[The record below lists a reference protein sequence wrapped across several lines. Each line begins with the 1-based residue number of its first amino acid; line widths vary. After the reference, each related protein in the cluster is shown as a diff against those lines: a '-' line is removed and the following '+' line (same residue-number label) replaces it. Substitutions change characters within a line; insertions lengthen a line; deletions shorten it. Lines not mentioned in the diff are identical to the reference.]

1 MSLFDMDLSGVVNSL
16 FNLHE
21 TPRIHDNH
29 ESRKTSTSIPVD
41 ILDTPKEYI
50 FIMDFPGLS
59 KSEIQVTV
67 EEENTLVIKSN
78 GKRKRQDGEDE
89 KSNGKRKLRDGEEEE
104 GCKYLRLERRA
115 PQKMVRKFRL
125 PENAN
130 VSAITAKCENGVL
143 TVVVEK
149 QNPPPKA
156 KTVEVAIA

>member
-1 MSLFDMDLSGVVNSL
+1 MSLFDMDLSGVVNNL

-21 TPRIHDNH
+21 APRIHDNH
-29 ESRKTSTSIPVD
+29 ENRKTSTSIPVD

-50 FIMDFPGLS
+50 FFMDFPGLS

-89 KSNGKRKLRDGEEEE
+89 

-115 PQKMVRKFRL
+115 PQKMLRKFRL

-149 QNPPPKA
+149 QTQPPKS